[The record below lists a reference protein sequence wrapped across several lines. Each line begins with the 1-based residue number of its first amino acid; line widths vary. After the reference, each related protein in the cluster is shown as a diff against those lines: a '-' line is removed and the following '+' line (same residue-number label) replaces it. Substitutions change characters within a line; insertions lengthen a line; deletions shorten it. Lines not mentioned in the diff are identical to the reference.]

1 MQTVRV
7 PINSFQFGEISDS
20 TIFRTDSAIYQASAQ
35 RLENVLVRA
44 EGGVIKRPGL
54 RNIYDFGITRDTTKP
69 LQSKL
74 VHFIFSDDERYIISI
89 ENAQVRCF
97 RIENGTVTLVS
108 TLTQDTNG
116 DALPFDDDYIYQ
128 YTHAQSGDVMF
139 IAHPLF
145 APRMLIRTGLTSFE
159 ITPFSFD
166 QRADGNQIYQP
177 YSVFHGAAV
186 TLDPSGTTGSITL
199 TTSEDYF
206 DTTGAHVGVI
216 LRYGESEIEITS
228 VTSATVAT
236 GTVVDELKIRLAVLN
251 PLRTIDGSTTVEVT
265 HLNHGYQGGETIVI
279 EDAAAVGGINAS
291 QINGTRTIG
300 SIIDENT
307 YTITVGSAANTSED
321 GGGYVKV
328 VTHAPTNNWSEQ
340 SFSAVRGYPAA
351 VQFHEGRLAFGG
363 TIDEP
368 DAIWLSKSG
377 SFFNFDVGEAADDDS
392 IALVA
397 STGDVNEIRYL
408 VSNRDLQ
415 VFTATSELYIPT
427 FLNQAL
433 TPTNAQ
439 IRKQTPYGCNFVEPA
454 SVDGAT
460 IFVQSGGRVV
470 REYLYTDDEDA
481 YTSTSVSSPASH
493 LIEGFRDFAVVN
505 GAFERAETY
514 AVYTSESG
522 ICAVFNSNRAE
533 KRAGWVRMTTQGDF
547 HSIVSID
554 DRLFASVWFDDTDL
568 RLCEFED
575 TYQLDNA
582 KSYTLTANVANVS
595 ADFDDGTAVH
605 VIAVDADGNEDYLG
619 EKTVASGN
627 IDLSLYSAYVSAY
640 IGYSFTVNV
649 TTNPIDANL
658 GTGPA
663 TGAVRGVG
671 TIVVDLRETRSAKFN
686 STSLVTTAPFSGK
699 KEIRLLGY
707 SRDPQI
713 VVTQNEP
720 LSFQMNGMI
729 AELIV

>member
-54 RNIYDFGITRDTTKP
+54 RNIYDFGITRNTAKP

-186 TLDPSGTTGSITL
+186 TLDPSGTTGSVTL

-236 GTVVDELKIRLAVLN
+236 GTVVDELKIRLEVLN
-251 PLRTIDGSTTVEVT
+251 PLRTIDNSTTIEVT

-307 YTITVGSAANTSED
+307 YTITAGTAANASED

-340 SFSAVRGYPAA
+340 SFSAKRGYPAA

-439 IRKQTPYGCNFVEPA
+439 IRKQTPYGTDFVEPA

-493 LIEGFRDFAVVN
+493 LIGGFQDFAVVN

-514 AVYTSESG
+514 AVYVSSSG

-533 KRAGWVRMTTQGDF
+533 KRAGWVRMSTQGDF
-547 HSIVSID
+547 HSVVSID

-568 RLCEFED
+568 RLCEFDD

-595 ADFDDGTAVH
+595 ADFDDGTVVH

-686 STSLVTTAPFSGK
+686 STSLVTTSPFSGK